1 MQYKITCK
9 RAFISILFHG
19 IRNMSILYTCKREKI
34 EEIMLID
41 FSVANFRSFGE
52 EQSLSMIAGGKFKD
66 HEHHC
71 VSMPRTEKQILK
83 TSVIYGANAAGK
95 SNLVKAIDFVRDLV
109 VFDVDPAK
117 RIAVNQ
123 FRFTDTADQVAS
135 FDIRF
140 LAEGRI
146 YQYGFDLNI
155 SGIVAEWLVATNDSN
170 REVEIFN
177 RVGQEISL
185 GNLKS
190 FSDDGSTS
198 ASALIALK
206 QLGARPNQ
214 LLLNKVVD
222 LAPEKRGSLLH
233 SACWWFTACLTVIEP
248 SSHFG
253 SLLTLLDSNKEFSEF
268 AKQFLETIG
277 TGIDALNVEQ
287 VEIDTDQMPKEI
299 VEGLQQVGDSEAVF
313 SLGPG
318 SDMRLDTSDSKKM
331 VRRNLMSG
339 HRIGAKDYTLSFS
352 DESDGTQRFMNL
364 LPALFYLSNTC
375 HVFVIDELDRSLHPL
390 LSYQLLKFF
399 TEACPGSGQ
408 QMIVTTHETH
418 LLDQDLL
425 RRDEIW
431 FVEKDDSQ
439 QSKLTSLANMNVRKD
454 MRIEK
459 GYLHGR
465 FGGVPFI
472 GNTDRLMEFLRCEVG
487 ES

>member
-1 MQYKITCK
+1 
-9 RAFISILFHG
+9 
-19 IRNMSILYTCKREKI
+19 
-34 EEIMLID
+34 MLID

-71 VSMPRTEKQILK
+71 VPIPRTDKQVLK

-117 RIAVNQ
+117 RIAINQ
-123 FRFTDTADQVAS
+123 FRFTDTVEQVAS

-140 LAEGRI
+140 LSGDRI
-146 YQYGFDLNI
+146 YQYGFDLDRG
-155 SGIVAEWLVATNDSN
+155 GITAEWLVATNNNN
-170 REVEIFN
+170 REIEIFN

-190 FSDDGSTS
+190 FADDGITS
-198 ASALIALK
+198 AGALNALK

-222 LAPEKRGSLLH
+222 LTTEKRGPLLDA
-233 SACWWFTACLTVIEP
+233 ACWWFSSCLTVIGP
-248 SSHFG
+248 NSHFG
-253 SLLTLLDSNKEFSEF
+253 SLLTLLESNKEFSEF
-268 AKQFLETIG
+268 AEQFLETIG
-277 TGIDALNVEQ
+277 TGIGELNVEQ
-287 VEIDTDQMPKEI
+287 VEIDADQMPKEI

-318 SDMRLDTSDSKKM
+318 SDLRIDTTDSQKI

-339 HRIGAKDYTLSFS
+339 HRIGTRDFTLSFS
-352 DESDGTQRFMNL
+352 DESEGTQRFINL

-390 LSYQLLKFF
+390 LSYRLLKFF
-399 TEACPGSGQ
+399 TEACPGSCQ
-408 QMIVTTHETH
+408 QMVVTTHETH

-431 FVEKDDSQ
+431 FVEKDDLQ
-439 QSKLTSLANMNVRKD
+439 QSRLTSLANMNVRKD

-465 FGGVPFI
+465 FGGIPFI
-472 GNTDRLMEFLRCEVG
+472 GNTDRLMELLRCEV
-487 ES
+487 SDS